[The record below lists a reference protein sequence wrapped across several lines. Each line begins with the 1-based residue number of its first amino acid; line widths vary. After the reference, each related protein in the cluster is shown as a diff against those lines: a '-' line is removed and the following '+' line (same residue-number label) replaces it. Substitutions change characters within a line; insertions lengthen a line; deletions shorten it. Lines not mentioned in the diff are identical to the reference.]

1 MQKPPPAKVSGG
13 FFILYPNFKEKKML
27 IKGADIIIQYLEEI
41 GIETIFGI
49 PGGANLP
56 LYDRL
61 AKSNIRH
68 ILARHEQGAAFMA
81 QGMARATGKT
91 AVCFASSGP
100 GVTNL
105 LTGIAD
111 AKMDSIP
118 IVAITGQVPLSMIG
132 TDAFQEID
140 TYGLTLPITK
150 QNYLVRSPEE
160 LFEILPEAFY
170 IASEGRPGPVVI
182 DVPKNIQIE
191 KTEIREYKFKKNKAG
206 NLTNSLNLEK
216 IINVLEES
224 KKPVLY
230 IGGGIIQGNAGELVR
245 ELADKQSLPIVSTL
259 MGLSAIPSDHP
270 NNLGML
276 GMHAAPYTN
285 YVLEECDLLIAL
297 GVRFDDRATGKV
309 AEFCKNAKIIHIDI
323 DESEIGKIKIPNFSF
338 VSDVKVFLEK
348 LNPIIPQKQRPD
360 WIARVNEI
368 KEAHPL
374 VHFFEANQKH
384 PLEMIKT
391 IGLLSAPDTIV
402 TTDVG
407 QHQMWV
413 AQCYPFVKPGT
424 WLTSG
429 GLGTMGFGL
438 PAAIGAAFAYP
449 EKKILCFTGDGSLLM
464 NIQELDTLAEF
475 QLNIKIIILNNGH
488 LGLVRQQQE
497 LFYKENFIASKY
509 HKPADFVKIGN
520 AFGINSF
527 LLDSDFDFESKI
539 KTILNGNGPSLVNI
553 PIIAEEKVFPMVPPG
568 AANRDMILPK
578 VQMK

>member
-1 MQKPPPAKVSGG
+1 
-13 FFILYPNFKEKKML
+13 ML
-27 IKGADIIIQYLEEI
+27 ITGAEIVIQFLEEI
-41 GIETIFGI
+41 GIRTIFGI

-61 AKSNIRH
+61 AKSKIKH

-81 QGMARATGKT
+81 QGMARSTGMT

-160 LFEILPEAFY
+160 LFKILPEAFY
-170 IASEGRPGPVVI
+170 IAGEGRPGPVVI
-182 DVPKNIQIE
+182 DIPKDVQTGKVELRKFYSGNISLSA
-191 KTEIREYKFKKNKAG
+191 EIVE
-206 NLTNSLNLEK
+206 SDLEK
-216 IINVLEES
+216 IIKVIENS
-224 KKPVLY
+224 QKPVLY
-230 IGGGIIQGNAGELVR
+230 IGGGIIQGNASELVL
-245 ELADKQSLPIVSTL
+245 EFAKKQSIPIVSTL
-259 MGLSAIPSDHP
+259 MGLGAIPYDMP
-270 NNLGML
+270 NYLGML

-309 AEFCKNAKIIHIDI
+309 SEFCKHAKIIHVDI
-323 DESEIGKIKIPNFSF
+323 DQSEIGKIKNPHYSYAG
-338 VSDVKVFLEK
+338 DVKCFLEK
-348 LNPIIPQKQRPD
+348 LNPGIQIKERD
-360 WIARVNEI
+360 TWIERVNEI
-368 KEAHPL
+368 KLAHPL
-374 VHFFEANQKH
+374 ANFMETNYIH
-384 PLEMIKT
+384 PLEIIRK
-391 IGLLSAPDTIV
+391 IGELSSPDTIV

-413 AQCYPFVKPGT
+413 AQCYPFKKAGT

-438 PAAIGAAFAYP
+438 PAAIGAAFAHP
-449 EKKILCFTGDGSLLM
+449 DKQVLCFTGDGSILM

-475 QLNIKIIILNNGH
+475 NLNIKIIILNNGH

-509 HKPADFVKIGN
+509 HKPADFVKIGK
-520 AFGINSF
+520 AFGINSY
-527 LLDSDFDFESKI
+527 LIESGNDFKDILEKI
-539 KTILNGNGPSLVNI
+539 LKYSGPILVNI
-553 PIIAEEKVFPMVPPG
+553 PIVAEEKVFPMVPPG
-568 AANRDMILPK
+568 AANRDMILDYK
-578 VQMK
+578 VKIVN

>member
-1 MQKPPPAKVSGG
+1 
-13 FFILYPNFKEKKML
+13 ML
-27 IKGADIIIQYLEEI
+27 VTGAEIVIRFLEEI

-61 AKSNIRH
+61 AANKIRR

-81 QGMARATGKT
+81 QGMARSTGKT

-150 QNYLVRSPEE
+150 QNYLVRTPQE
-160 LFEILPEAFY
+160 LFRILPDAFY
-170 IASEGRPGPVVI
+170 IAREGRPGPVVVDI
-182 DVPKNIQIE
+182 PKDIQTSKIE
-191 KTEIREYKFKKNKAG
+191 LRNFYFPTF
-206 NLTNSLNLEK
+206 NLSPIAFDFEK
-216 IINVLEES
+216 IS
-224 KKPVLY
+224 KEIENASQPVLY
-230 IGGGIIQGNAGELVR
+230 IGGGVIQGSASHLVL
-245 ELADKQSLPIVSTL
+245 ELANKQSIPIVSTL
-259 MGLSAIPSDHP
+259 MGLGAIPYDTP
-270 NNLGML
+270 NYLGML

-309 AEFCKNAKIIHIDI
+309 SEFCKQAKIIHVDI
-323 DESEIGKIKIPNFSF
+323 DQSEIGKIKNPNYSF
-338 VSDVKVFLEK
+338 VGDVKDFLER
-348 LNPIIPQKQRPD
+348 LNSSLKRKERNA
-360 WIARVNEI
+360 WINKITEI
-368 KEAHPL
+368 KLRYPL
-374 VHFFEANQKH
+374 VDFFEDNINH
-384 PLEMIKT
+384 PFKIIKT
-391 IGLLSAPDTIV
+391 IGELSDPDTII

-413 AQCYPFVKPGT
+413 AQCYPFKKPGT

-438 PAAIGAAFAYP
+438 PAAIGAAFAFP
-449 EKKILCFTGDGSLLM
+449 ERKILCFTGDGSILM
-464 NIQELDTLAEF
+464 NIQELDTLSEF
-475 QLNIKIIILNNGH
+475 NLNIKIIILNNGH

-509 HKPADFVKIGN
+509 HKPADFVKIGK
-520 AFGINSF
+520 AFGINSH
-527 LLDSDFDFESKI
+527 LIESGNNFN
-539 KTILNGNGPSLVNI
+539 KTLEVILKSPGPALINI
-553 PIIAEEKVFPMVPPG
+553 PILAEEKVFPMVPPG
-568 AANRDMILPK
+568 AANRDMILNSKEK
-578 VQMK
+578 V

>member
-1 MQKPPPAKVSGG
+1 
-13 FFILYPNFKEKKML
+13 ML

>member
-1 MQKPPPAKVSGG
+1 MQ
-13 FFILYPNFKEKKML
+13 IT
-27 IKGADIIIQYLEEI
+27 GADIIIQYLEEI

-61 AKSNIRH
+61 AKSKIRH

-520 AFGINSF
+520 AFRINSF

>member
-1 MQKPPPAKVSGG
+1 
-13 FFILYPNFKEKKML
+13 ML
-27 IKGADIIIQYLEEI
+27 ITGADIIIQYLEEI
-41 GIETIFGI
+41 GIEIIFGI

-191 KTEIREYKFKKNKAG
+191 KTEIKEYKFKKNKSG

-216 IINVLEES
+216 IVNVLEES

-230 IGGGIIQGNAGELVR
+230 IGGGIIQGNASELVR
-245 ELADKQSLPIVSTL
+245 EFADKQSLPIVSTL

-270 NNLGML
+270 YNLGML

-309 AEFCKNAKIIHIDI
+309 AEFCKNAKIIHVDI

-360 WIARVNEI
+360 WIARVSEI

-413 AQCYPFVKPGT
+413 AQCYPFIKPGT

-527 LLDSDFDFESKI
+527 LIDSDFDFESKI
-539 KTILNGNGPSLVNI
+539 KTILNCNGPSLVNI

>member
-1 MQKPPPAKVSGG
+1 
-13 FFILYPNFKEKKML
+13 
-27 IKGADIIIQYLEEI
+27 
-41 GIETIFGI
+41 
-49 PGGANLP
+49 
-56 LYDRL
+56 
-61 AKSNIRH
+61 
-68 ILARHEQGAAFMA
+68 
-81 QGMARATGKT
+81 
-91 AVCFASSGP
+91 
-100 GVTNL
+100 
-105 LTGIAD
+105 
-111 AKMDSIP
+111 MDSIP

-285 YVLEECDLLIAL
+285 YVLEECDLLITL

>member
-1 MQKPPPAKVSGG
+1 
-13 FFILYPNFKEKKML
+13 ML
-27 IKGADIIIQYLEEI
+27 ITGADIIIQYLEEI

>member
-1 MQKPPPAKVSGG
+1 MQ
-13 FFILYPNFKEKKML
+13 IT
-27 IKGADIIIQYLEEI
+27 GADIIIQYLEEI

-61 AKSNIRH
+61 AKSKIRH

>member
-1 MQKPPPAKVSGG
+1 
-13 FFILYPNFKEKKML
+13 ML
-27 IKGADIIIQYLEEI
+27 ITGADIIIQYLEEI

-348 LNPIIPQKQRPD
+348 LNPIISQKQRPD

>member
-1 MQKPPPAKVSGG
+1 
-13 FFILYPNFKEKKML
+13 ML

-230 IGGGIIQGNAGELVR
+230 IGGGIIQGNASELVR

>member
-1 MQKPPPAKVSGG
+1 
-13 FFILYPNFKEKKML
+13 
-27 IKGADIIIQYLEEI
+27 
-41 GIETIFGI
+41 
-49 PGGANLP
+49 
-56 LYDRL
+56 
-61 AKSNIRH
+61 
-68 ILARHEQGAAFMA
+68 
-81 QGMARATGKT
+81 MARATGKT

-348 LNPIIPQKQRPD
+348 LNPIIPQKPQNP
-360 WIARVNEI
+360 
-368 KEAHPL
+368 
-374 VHFFEANQKH
+374 
-384 PLEMIKT
+384 KT
-391 IGLLSAPDTIV
+391 P
-402 TTDVG
+402 
-407 QHQMWV
+407 
-413 AQCYPFVKPGT
+413 KPQNPN
-424 WLTSG
+424 SN
-429 GLGTMGFGL
+429 
-438 PAAIGAAFAYP
+438 
-449 EKKILCFTGDGSLLM
+449 C
-464 NIQELDTLAEF
+464 QET
-475 QLNIKIIILNNGH
+475 IIINETS
-488 LGLVRQQQE
+488 RSS
-497 LFYKENFIASKY
+497 FINRSCVFTNSSSCPCSCRRCCCSSRTSK
-509 HKPADFVKIGN
+509 
-520 AFGINSF
+520 SS
-527 LLDSDFDFESKI
+527 SDCH
-539 KTILNGNGPSLVNI
+539 
-553 PIIAEEKVFPMVPPG
+553 
-568 AANRDMILPK
+568 
-578 VQMK
+578 

>member
-1 MQKPPPAKVSGG
+1 MQ
-13 FFILYPNFKEKKML
+13 IT
-27 IKGADIIIQYLEEI
+27 GADIIIQYLEEI

-61 AKSNIRH
+61 AKSKIRH

-191 KTEIREYKFKKNKAG
+191 KTRIREYKFNMNKAA
-206 NLTNSLNLEK
+206 NSANISNLEK
-216 IINVLEES
+216 ILNVLEDS

-230 IGGGIIQGNAGELVR
+230 IGGGIIQGNASELVL
-245 ELADKQSLPIVSTL
+245 EFADKQSLPIVSTL

-270 NNLGML
+270 NYLGML

-309 AEFCKNAKIIHIDI
+309 SEFCKNAKIIHVDI
-323 DESEIGKIKIPNFSF
+323 DQSEIGKIKIPNFSF

-348 LNPIIPQKQRPD
+348 LNPIIPKKQRLD
-360 WIARVNEI
+360 WITKVNEI

-374 VHFFEANQKH
+374 VPFFEANQKH
-384 PLEMIKT
+384 PLEIIKT
-391 IGLLSAPDTIV
+391 IGLLSDPDTIV

-413 AQCYPFVKPGT
+413 AQCYPFKKPGT

-449 EKKILCFTGDGSLLM
+449 EKTILCFTGDGSLLM

-475 QLNIKIIILNNGH
+475 DLNIKIIILNNGH

-527 LLDSDFDFESKI
+527 LIESDFDFESKI
-539 KTILNGNGPSLVNI
+539 KTILNGNGPSLLNI

-578 VQMK
+578 VQIQ

>member
-1 MQKPPPAKVSGG
+1 MQ
-13 FFILYPNFKEKKML
+13 IT
-27 IKGADIIIQYLEEI
+27 GADIIIQYLEEI

-61 AKSNIRH
+61 AKSKIRH

-191 KTEIREYKFKKNKAG
+191 KTRIREYKFNMNKAA
-206 NLTNSLNLEK
+206 NSANISNLEK
-216 IINVLEES
+216 ILNVLEDS

-230 IGGGIIQGNAGELVR
+230 IGGGIIQGNASELVL
-245 ELADKQSLPIVSTL
+245 EFADKQSLPIVSTL

-270 NNLGML
+270 NYLGML

-309 AEFCKNAKIIHIDI
+309 SEFCKNAKIIHVDI
-323 DESEIGKIKIPNFSF
+323 DQSEIGKIKIPNFSF

-348 LNPIIPQKQRPD
+348 LNPIIPKKQRLD
-360 WIARVNEI
+360 WITKVNEI

-374 VHFFEANQKH
+374 VPFFEANQKH
-384 PLEMIKT
+384 PLEIIKT
-391 IGLLSAPDTIV
+391 IGLLSDPDTIV

-413 AQCYPFVKPGT
+413 AQCYPFKKPGT

-475 QLNIKIIILNNGH
+475 DLNIKIIILNNGH

-527 LLDSDFDFESKI
+527 LIESDFDFESKI
-539 KTILNGNGPSLVNI
+539 KTILNGNGPSLLNI

-578 VQMK
+578 VQIQ

>member
-1 MQKPPPAKVSGG
+1 
-13 FFILYPNFKEKKML
+13 ML
-27 IKGADIIIQYLEEI
+27 ITGADIIIQYLEEI

-309 AEFCKNAKIIHIDI
+309 AEFCKNAKIIHVDI

-348 LNPIIPQKQRPD
+348 LNPIISQKQRPD

>member
-1 MQKPPPAKVSGG
+1 
-13 FFILYPNFKEKKML
+13 ML
-27 IKGADIIIQYLEEI
+27 ITGADIIIQYLEEI

-230 IGGGIIQGNAGELVR
+230 IGGGIIQGNASELVR